1 MDARIRGRNDGRMID
16 IDAEL
21 TARANDLLRDE
32 PRLAAGAALLGMVA
46 VLYREAKP
54 EPTPKADK
62 PAKGG
67 KKPPVRMSV
76 TDNTTTVTFDAGDLA
91 AIGDLVGKMRDAAE
105 GEDDQEVGPPATP
118 SPWLKVATLAKADGL
133 AKFKPDTFAAS
144 SPYARLN
151 GGPIL
156 AKITVD
162 GGLWDKLDD
171 AGQRAALIDALRGL
185 RHKARADGSDSAVV
199 EKAPIRCWPDTA
211 AEAQELMAALGPDGA
226 QGAALTGA
234 LASSDE
240 IENLDEAIAK
250 FERRLAAGQDLS
262 QHVRALGR
270 FADRVMGLAVN
281 GDENAEQEA
290 A

>member
-54 EPTPKADK
+54 EPAPKADK

-67 KKPPVRMSV
+67 KKPSVRMSV

-211 AEAQELMAALGPDGA
+211 AESQELMAALGPDGA
-226 QGAALTGA
+226 QGAALTGS
-234 LASSDE
+234 LASSD
-240 IENLDEAIAK
+240 IMENLEEAVAK
-250 FERRLAAGQDLS
+250 FRRRVDAGQDLS
-262 QHVRALGR
+262 EHMHAIREVLNDLEYVTRKIEGELE
-270 FADRVMGLAVN
+270 M
-281 GDENAEQEA
+281 EA